1 MSKAYQFAIGDFQC
15 TVLLE
20 AAAKVSS
27 ESNAQRYLN
36 VSAADVEAEMDG
48 ATQSENSC
56 NILLID
62 DGQSKI
68 LADVGFGAWGPPHS
82 GQLRASLDA
91 IELAPSDVDIVYLTH
106 FHGDHIAGMFDADGE
121 VVFPNARYLTT
132 QAEWDE
138 WTAFWANSDIE
149 EFHVRLDRL
158 QAIRDRFSFVED
170 GDVVVPG
177 LTVVDLAGHT
187 LGQSGLL
194 IESQGDRL
202 LHVVDILHQPFQFAR
217 TEWQFMF
224 DSDGDM
230 AVNTRRRALQ
240 RCADEGLLTLF
251 YHLKFPGLG
260 TVKRTGDAF
269 SWHPIN

>member
-106 FHGDHIAGMFDADGE
+106 FHGDHIAGLFDAQGG
-121 VVFPNARYLTT
+121 VTFPKARYLTT

-138 WTAFWANSDIE
+138 WTAFWANSDQQ
-149 EFHVRLDRL
+149 EFHDRL
-158 QAIRDRFSFVED
+158 NWLQAQRVKFSFVVA
-170 GDVVVPG
+170 GDQVVPSVS
-177 LTVVDLAGHT
+177 VVDLAGHT

-194 IESQGDRL
+194 VESKGERL

-230 AVNTRRRALQ
+230 AVSTRRRALQ

-269 SWHPIN
+269 FWHPIN